1 MSTRHGRARRSARSQ
16 APSSATTAGL
26 QISGHLARHN
36 SRPRPESFVGGRQP
50 TLHHQRWCF
59 WTQPTIVV
67 NDVVQS
73 PVEHIVCPCV
83 SRRRGGLQSPN
94 RGRTDM
100 FGPAAPVWEFFAGF
114 GRSGG
119 PIRPR
124 SKRPGVGDLPGAGNH
139 RPWLGRW
146 RTRSDPPDDFRSTTR
161 SVAKRSRSRT
171 GHTYAARRPCGLL
184 QRALVN
190 RRLGPR
196 PRRPKRNPRRGTKTN
211 STPAFASCRLSTSPR
226 VAMLC
231 SSDAARPATSSFR
244 TQRCCEA
251 SSSAD
256 AWR

>member
-1 MSTRHGRARRSARSQ
+1 MTSSR
-16 APSSATTAGL
+16 APSS
-26 QISGHLARHN
+26 ISSALVLAVDGVGCSRRTGGAPTCLARPLP
-36 SRPRPESFVGGRQP
+36 SGSFLLV
-50 TLHHQRWCF
+50 
-59 WTQPTIVV
+59 
-67 NDVVQS
+67 
-73 PVEHIVCPCV
+73 
-83 SRRRGGLQSPN
+83 
-94 RGRTDM
+94 
-100 FGPAAPVWEFFAGF
+100 
-114 GRSGG
+114 SGG
-119 PIRPR
+119 AADPFDHAQSVRVLETYPVLAIIALGWDAGGQGAIRR
-124 SKRPGVGDLPGAGNH
+124 TTSEVQPG
-139 RPWLGRW
+139 
-146 RTRSDPPDDFRSTTR
+146 